1 MLYKFLM
8 DNLPKFEIPL
18 RELSKDI
25 SSKLSNG
32 TKKILIM
39 SPDHEKANRL
49 LQELNDEEKS
59 RCEVRIYTPKEYF
72 SHTQEYLLRK
82 KEKGSHKK
90 KIKRYSIQPGEIL
103 LNRRPYEIDLYQLE
117 LT

>member
-1 MLYKFLM
+1 M

-25 SSKLSNG
+25 SSKLSDG

-39 SPDHEKANRL
+39 SPHSEKANRL

-59 RCEVRIYTPKEYF
+59 KCEVRIYTPEEYF
-72 SHTQEYLLRK
+72 SHIKEYLLRK
-82 KEKGSHKK
+82 KENGLHKK
-90 KIKRYSIQPGEIL
+90 KIERYSIQPRRIL
-103 LNRRPYEIDLYQLE
+103 LNKRPYEIDLYQIE
-117 LT
+117 LI